1 MRTSPEAGSSRYCVR
16 PQKQGASDV
25 AHVPPPLHRVRSLS
39 PGGRGTG
46 RGGSIARQRL
56 NVTILPAPAYFT
68 SGGCAAVM
76 EIKLGKEHRRKL
88 LKKQNVVGVGL
99 GYRKKKGRKTR
110 EKAIIV
116 FVTKKVAPQK
126 LDKEEMA
133 PRYLEG
139 QRVDVI
145 EIGEVRLLESCTPLV
160 QNIPVDDRLARRRPA
175 PGGVSIGH
183 YRVTAGTLGAV
194 VKDLQTGKRLILS
207 NNHVLANSS
216 NGKDGRASIGDPV
229 LQPGPYDGG
238 SPDGDIIG
246 RLERF
251 APIRATFQSPSCT
264 TARFWEDLANRFLSA
279 MLPHYRVNLQ
289 RANEEGNLVD
299 AALAVPL
306 REDDLSA
313 ELLALGRI
321 SGVGEVYPGDDVCF
335 SGRTSGVVGGSVV
348 ARDVSLYVTMEPGVD
363 LYFIDQLVTTAVSRP
378 GDSGSLL
385 VDRENRAVGLLFAGS
400 ETVSI
405 CNRFVNVSTLL
416 GVEPVTG

>member
-1 MRTSPEAGSSRYCVR
+1 
-16 PQKQGASDV
+16 
-25 AHVPPPLHRVRSLS
+25 
-39 PGGRGTG
+39 
-46 RGGSIARQRL
+46 
-56 NVTILPAPAYFT
+56 
-68 SGGCAAVM
+68 M
-76 EIKLGKEHRRKL
+76 EKIKLGKEQRRKL

-99 GYRKKKGRKTR
+99 GYRNKKGRGTG

-116 FVTKKVAPQK
+116 FVTKKVSSQQ
-126 LDKEEMA
+126 LSKEELA

-139 QRVDVI
+139 QRVDVV
-145 EIGEVRLLESCTPLV
+145 EIGEVRLLKSCAP
-160 QNIPVDDRLARRRPA
+160 LARNAPRDARLVRWRPA

-216 NGKDGRASIGDPV
+216 DGADGRAASGDPV

-238 SPDGDIIG
+238 NPKGDIIG

-251 APIRATFQSPSCT
+251 APMRATFQSPSCT
-264 TARFWEDLANRFLSA
+264 TARFWEGLGNRFLASL
-279 MLPHYRVNLQ
+279 LPRYRVNLQ
-289 RANEEGNLVD
+289 RINEEGNLVD

-306 REDDLSA
+306 DESDLTA
-313 ELLALGRI
+313 ELLALGPI
-321 SGVGEVYPGDDVCF
+321 SGAGEAYPGDEVFF
-335 SGRTSGVVGGSVV
+335 SGRTSGLVRGTVM
-348 ARDVSLYVTMEPGVD
+348 ARNTGLHVTMDPGRE

-385 VDRENRAVGLLFAGS
+385 LDRQNRAVGLLFAGS

-405 CNRFVNVSTLL
+405 CNRFENVSQLL
-416 GVEPVTG
+416 GVEPEIG